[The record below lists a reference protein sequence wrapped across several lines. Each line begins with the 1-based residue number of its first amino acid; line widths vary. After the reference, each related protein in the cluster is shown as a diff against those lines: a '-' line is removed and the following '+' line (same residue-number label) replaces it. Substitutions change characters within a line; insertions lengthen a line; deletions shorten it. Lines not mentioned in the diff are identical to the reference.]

1 MIDFFKDFIK
11 FISFK
16 FRKSKNELCFFCEN
30 RFILNY
36 LEPFISK
43 KSKNKPVLI
52 FCFENIDYKEFK
64 NVNFFFLKTNF
75 FRELFF
81 LTANFKYLYSST
93 PDLENTIF
101 KRTKFSKC
109 KYIYLSHTPVSL
121 TLIYSESAF
130 DYFDAVQVTSKFQY
144 NELLEII
151 KNRNL
156 KTKVLKYPYLFV
168 NNQIKKLNS
177 KRKEKDVL
185 VAPSWNTGFYDLN
198 CHKILKQFLDK
209 SNLTYNFRPHP
220 MSIKKKEISFQELKS
235 LNYSIDDSSFLEFSK
250 YNFFIS
256 DWSGIFIEY
265 ALIFKRKAH
274 LINTKTKI
282 VNAKYQNYK
291 NKPLEIL
298 LRNVLAKTFDLN
310 NINDLVDDIK
320 TENQRKKVNN
330 DFKNDEEVVNIIK
343 KNFY

>member
-16 FRKSKNELCFFCEN
+16 LRKSKNELCFFCEN

-168 NNQIKKLNS
+168 NNQIKKLN
-177 KRKEKDVL
+177 
-185 VAPSWNTGFYDLN
+185 
-198 CHKILKQFLDK
+198 
-209 SNLTYNFRPHP
+209 
-220 MSIKKKEISFQELKS
+220 
-235 LNYSIDDSSFLEFSK
+235 
-250 YNFFIS
+250 
-256 DWSGIFIEY
+256 
-265 ALIFKRKAH
+265 
-274 LINTKTKI
+274 
-282 VNAKYQNYK
+282 
-291 NKPLEIL
+291 
-298 LRNVLAKTFDLN
+298 
-310 NINDLVDDIK
+310 
-320 TENQRKKVNN
+320 
-330 DFKNDEEVVNIIK
+330 
-343 KNFY
+343 